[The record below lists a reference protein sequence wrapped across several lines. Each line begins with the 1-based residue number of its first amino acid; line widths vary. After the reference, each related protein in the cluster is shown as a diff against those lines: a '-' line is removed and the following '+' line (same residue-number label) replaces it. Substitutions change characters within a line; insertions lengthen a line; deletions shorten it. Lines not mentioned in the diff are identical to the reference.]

1 MLNEQ
6 SVPIQPRSQYEILIL
21 GDVPADYLNALTNK
35 CSDLLSDFDL
45 KFGSEVKILDSGT
58 LDSRRPEAASCAVYF
73 GSVLQQDLEEINS
86 LRNLLVPII
95 PVLNLNTV
103 PNENLPE
110 KLCDLNVHWL
120 DPHNLNFTTLA
131 ISIFENLGLLRE
143 QRRVFISYRRTE
155 SAQAAMQL
163 HDEFSHRGF
172 DVFLDTHSI
181 RSGKVFQEVLW
192 HRLCD
197 SDVLVML
204 DTPTYFESRWT
215 TEELGKARAKEI
227 KVLRVVWPSDKQN
240 SELNY
245 SEDIFL
251 KDSDFNEYGQIADD
265 ILENISDKLEDVRS
279 RSIAARAISITGK
292 FRAAMKTI
300 GANVI
305 GVGTHRAIKVQL
317 QNGKFITAYPAVGV
331 PTAETMNSVDTK
343 FGTTSDTK
351 SRPFLIY
358 DHTGIG
364 NEWTKHLTWLDG
376 YISNVELIDVSRSA
390 WEITGKISQ

>member
-1 MLNEQ
+1 MEQ
-6 SVPIQPRSQYEILIL
+6 SNSIQIKSQYEILIL
-21 GDVPADYLNALTNK
+21 GDVSADYLDALTEK
-35 CSDLLSDFDL
+35 CSYLLESFDL
-45 KFGSEVKILDSGT
+45 EFGSEVKLLTSDNLG
-58 LDSRRPEAASCAVYF
+58 SRRPEAANCAVYF
-73 GSVLQQDLEEINS
+73 GGSVQKQVDEINS
-86 LRNLLVPII
+86 LRSLLVPII
-95 PVLNLNTV
+95 PVLNQGV
-103 PNENLPE
+103 EPNGNLPDN
-110 KLCDLNVHWL
+110 LCDLNVHWL
-120 DPHNLNFTTLA
+120 NSHDLNFTTLS

-143 QRRVFISYRRTE
+143 QRQVFISYRRTE

-240 SELNY
+240 NELNY
-245 SEDIFL
+245 SEDVFL
-251 KDSDFNEYGQIADD
+251 KDSDFNAKGDITDD
-265 ILENISDKLEDVRS
+265 ILESISVKLEDVRS

-300 GANVI
+300 GADVI
-305 GVGTHRAIKVQL
+305 GVGTHRAIKVRL
-317 QNGKFITAYPAVGV
+317 PNGKFITAYPAVGV
-331 PTAETMNSVDTK
+331 PTAQTMNSVDVK
-343 FGTTSDTK
+343 FGSTSGSSAK
-351 SRPFLIY
+351 PFLIY

-364 NEWTKHLTWLDG
+364 NEWAKHLTWLDG
-376 YISNVELIDVSRSA
+376 YISNVELIDVSRAA
-390 WEITGKISQ
+390 WEITGRVTS